1 MNDIMVRDQIYI
13 DAETL
18 KAFLPYKSSLFE
30 HIDYKA

>member
-18 KAFLPYKSSLFE
+18 TAFLTLQKQFIWTYW
-30 HIDYKA
+30 